1 MLKQAC
7 VTLQRPP
14 PLTLTLL
21 NNLFV
26 FSIITTSSPAQCSAA
41 FMAQK
46 KPAAPP
52 PITTNFFFTTARYS
66 KRFRRMTA
74 FDKKIFYKFF
84 HDQKEG
90 KWTTENREELT
101 LFLALLLK
109 NKNYL
114 NHNIKIIK

>member
-1 MLKQAC
+1 
-7 VTLQRPP
+7 
-14 PLTLTLL
+14 
-21 NNLFV
+21 
-26 FSIITTSSPAQCSAA
+26 
-41 FMAQK
+41 
-46 KPAAPP
+46 
-52 PITTNFFFTTARYS
+52 
-66 KRFRRMTA
+66 MTA
-74 FDKKIFYKFF
+74 FDKKIFYNFF